1 MYYALK
7 ALARGRRL
15 RLWSKIKKKF
25 EGFPARESVARK
37 MVELGLRIGEKNKVY
52 CGDVEVKDLSLAQ
65 SAKVDRRAVR
75 ATVAAIERDAELRGV
90 FEKIWPGGAMLKK
103 IARELGFG
111 VIEIEAEA
119 ARPGIIAAAAAL
131 LAAKRISIRQAH
143 ADDPALT
150 ETPRLTIITERR
162 VAGTLVNEFLKI
174 RGVTRVSIS

>member
-1 MYYALK
+1 VFW
-7 ALARGRRL
+7 GRL

-37 MVELGLRIGEKNKVY
+37 MVEFGLRIGSGKKEGKAGKVF
-52 CGDVEVKDLSLAQ
+52 CGDVEVKDLSLA
-65 SAKVDRRAVR
+65 SAAHVDRRAVR

-90 FEKIWPGGAMLKK
+90 FEKIWPAGALLKK

-119 ARPGIIAAAAAL
+119 QRPGIIAAATAL
-131 LAAKRISIRQAH
+131 LAQKRISIRQAH
-143 ADDPALT
+143 ADDPALS
-150 ETPRLTIITERR
+150 ENPKLTIITGKP
-162 VAGTLVNEFLKI
+162 VPGKLLNDFLKI